1 MYFGMT
7 LALRM
12 QGPIERLLG
21 ELNSTRSSRRKAEI
35 IRKLALGHDPDVI
48 DALAPYLAEGGRVGR
63 AAVEAIAS
71 FGEQARE
78 PLLAILGAQHRR
90 ELHVGALLALAGV
103 VRGGTAHCEVRAPR
117 RWPAPARGQH
127 LASSEGDGGCSGNP

>member
-1 MYFGMT
+1 MNFGMT

-12 QGPIERLLG
+12 QGPIERLLA

-48 DALAPYLAEGGRVGR
+48 DALAPYLGEGGRVGR

-71 FGEQARE
+71 FGERARE
-78 PLLAILGAQHRR
+78 PLLGILGAQHRR

-103 VRGGTAHCEVRAPR
+103 VRGG
-117 RWPAPARGQH
+117 
-127 LASSEGDGGCSGNP
+127 ASSCDLH